1 MCGRPSAPARWS
13 GQRVIAT
20 LRSRDFALLW
30 TAGLISVA
38 GDFALLIALPLHAY
52 ALTGSAVA
60 TGGVFAAS
68 LLPQVLLGSVAGVF
82 VDRWDR
88 KRTMVAADLLRAA
101 LLLPLLAVG
110 SPDLLWLLYLV
121 RAATGVVGLIFDP
134 AESALLP
141 RLVGE
146 ERLVTA
152 NALNALNNNIG
163 RLVGPVAGG
172 LLYAAGGLPAVV
184 IVDAASFVV
193 SAALIVAIRASARP
207 ERDDDSGDGASA
219 WGRMVHEWRAGL
231 RLVGL
236 DRALRTIFIA
246 VGLGFFGEGTFSVG
260 FTPLVIDV
268 LEGGAAGA
276 GILSS
281 AQAIGGLLAGVLV
294 ARAALR
300 LSPRMLLAGGMIGL
314 GFTDL
319 GVANAAL
326 LAPPGPAAIAVGST
340 FMLLAGFPVVS
351 AFAARDGLLQTL
363 TTDAFRGRVFGA
375 MGAIQGMAILVALT
389 LGAPAIDAIGV
400 VPVMSLGAAMW
411 IVGGMFAL
419 TRLARDVGDSP
430 EGARIE
436 HGRDGQQ
443 STARR

>member
-1 MCGRPSAPARWS
+1 
-13 GQRVIAT
+13 VIAT
-20 LRSRDFALLW
+20 LRHRDFALLW

-68 LLPQVLLGSVAGVF
+68 LLPQVLFGSVAGVF

-121 RAATGVVGLIFDP
+121 RAATGVGGLIFDP

-184 IVDAASFVV
+184 IVDAASFAL
-193 SAALIVAIRASARP
+193 SAALIMAIRANARP
-207 ERDDDSGDGASA
+207 EREGESADGASPWA
-219 WGRMVHEWRAGL
+219 RM
-231 RLVGL
+231 
-236 DRALRTIFIA
+236 
-246 VGLGFFGEGTFSVG
+246 
-260 FTPLVIDV
+260 
-268 LEGGAAGA
+268 
-276 GILSS
+276 
-281 AQAIGGLLAGVLV
+281 
-294 ARAALR
+294 
-300 LSPRMLLAGGMIGL
+300 
-314 GFTDL
+314 
-319 GVANAAL
+319 
-326 LAPPGPAAIAVGST
+326 
-340 FMLLAGFPVVS
+340 
-351 AFAARDGLLQTL
+351 
-363 TTDAFRGRVFGA
+363 A
-375 MGAIQGMAILVALT
+375 M
-389 LGAPAIDAIGV
+389 
-400 VPVMSLGAAMW
+400 
-411 IVGGMFAL
+411 
-419 TRLARDVGDSP
+419 
-430 EGARIE
+430 
-436 HGRDGQQ
+436 
-443 STARR
+443 

>member
-1 MCGRPSAPARWS
+1 MFDRRGWRWAPARS
-13 GQRVIAT
+13 PGLSVIAT
-20 LRSRDFALLW
+20 LRHRDFALLW

-52 ALTGSAVA
+52 TLTGSAVA

-68 LLPQVLLGSVAGVF
+68 LLPRVLLGSIAGVF

-184 IVDAASFVV
+184 IVDAASFAL
-193 SAALIVAIRASARP
+193 SAALIMAIRTSARP
-207 ERDDDSGDGASA
+207 ERVDDSGDGASA
-219 WGRMVHEWRAGL
+219 WGRMVNEWRAGL
-231 RLVGL
+231 RLVGQ

-246 VGLGFFGEGTFSVG
+246 VGLGFFAEGTFGVG

-268 LEGGAAGA
+268 LDGGAAGA
-276 GILSS
+276 GILAS

-294 ARAALR
+294 ARVALNR
-300 LSPRMLLAGGMIGL
+300 SPRVLLVGGMIGL
-314 GFTDL
+314 GLADL

-326 LAPPGPAAIAVGST
+326 LAPPGPEAMAVGSI

-351 AFAARDGLLQTL
+351 SSAAQDGLLQTL
-363 TTDAFRGRVFGA
+363 TADAFRGRVFGA
-375 MGAIQGMAILVALT
+375 LGAIQGLATLVGLM
-389 LGAPAIDAIGV
+389 LGAAAIDAIGV
-400 VPVMSLGAAMW
+400 VPVVSLGAAMW
-411 IVGGMFAL
+411 IVGGVFAL
-419 TRLARDVGDSP
+419 ARLARDVGDT
-430 EGARIE
+430 
-436 HGRDGQQ
+436 
-443 STARR
+443 TARSLV

>member
-1 MCGRPSAPARWS
+1 MFDRRGWRGTPARS
-13 GQRVIAT
+13 PGQCVIAT
-20 LRSRDFALLW
+20 LRHRDFALLW

-52 ALTGSAVA
+52 ALTGSAIA

-68 LLPQVLLGSVAGVF
+68 LLPQVLFGSVAGVF

-121 RAATGVVGLIFDP
+121 RAATGVGGLIFDP

-172 LLYAAGGLPAVV
+172 LLYAGGGLPAVV
-184 IVDAASFVV
+184 IVDVASFAL
-193 SAALIVAIRASARP
+193 SAALIMAIRANARP
-207 ERDDDSGDGASA
+207 ERVDDSGDGASA
-219 WGRMVHEWRAGL
+219 WGRMVNEWRAGL
-231 RLVGL
+231 RLVQQ

-246 VGLGFFGEGTFSVG
+246 AGLGLLGEGTFSVG

-268 LEGGAAGA
+268 LKGGAAGA
-276 GILSS
+276 GVLAS

-294 ARAALR
+294 ARAALK
-300 LSPRMLLAGGMIGL
+300 LSPRVLLAGGMIGL
-314 GFTDL
+314 GLTDL

-326 LAPPGPAAIAVGST
+326 LAPPGPAALAVGSI

-351 AFAARDGLLQTL
+351 SFAARDGLLQTL
-363 TTDAFRGRVFGA
+363 TADAFRGRVFGA
-375 MGAIQGMAILVALT
+375 LGAIQGMAILVGLT
-389 LGAPAIDAIGV
+389 LGAAAIDAIGV
-400 VPVMSLGAAMW
+400 VPVVSLGAAMW
-411 IVGGMFAL
+411 IVGGVFAL
-419 TRLARDVGDSP
+419 TRLARNVGDITTRSP
-430 EGARIE
+430 V
-436 HGRDGQQ
+436 
-443 STARR
+443 

>member
-1 MCGRPSAPARWS
+1 MCGRQLAPVRAP
-13 GQRVIAT
+13 GQRVITT

-68 LLPQVLLGSVAGVF
+68 LLPQVLFGSVAGVF
-82 VDRWDR
+82 IDRWDR
-88 KRTMVAADLLRAA
+88 KRTMVAADLLRAV

-121 RAATGVVGLIFDP
+121 RAATGVGGLIFDT

-172 LLYAAGGLPAVV
+172 LLYAGGGLPAVV
-184 IVDAASFVV
+184 IVDAASFVL
-193 SAALIVAIRASARP
+193 SAALIMAIRANARP
-207 ERDDDSGDGASA
+207 ERDDDHADGASA

-231 RLVGL
+231 RLVGQ

-246 VGLGFFGEGTFSVG
+246 TGFGMFGEGTFSVG

-268 LEGGAAGA
+268 LAGGAAGA
-276 GILSS
+276 GILAS
-281 AQAIGGLLAGVLV
+281 AQAIGGLVAGVLV
-294 ARAALR
+294 ARVALK
-300 LSPRMLLAGGMIGL
+300 LSPRVLLGGGMIGL
-314 GFTDL
+314 GLTDL

-326 LAPPGPAAIAVGST
+326 LAPPGPAAMAVGST
-340 FMLLAGFPVVS
+340 FMLLAGFPVVG

-363 TTDAFRGRVFGA
+363 TADAFRGRVFGA
-375 MGAIQGMAILVALT
+375 LGAIQGMAILVGLT
-389 LGAPAIDAIGV
+389 LGAVAIDAIGV
-400 VPVMSLGAAMW
+400 VPVVSLGATTWM
-411 IVGGMFAL
+411 VGGVFTLA
-419 TRLARDVGDSP
+419 RLAPEVGDT
-430 EGARIE
+430 
-436 HGRDGQQ
+436 
-443 STARR
+443 TARSLM

>member
-1 MCGRPSAPARWS
+1 
-13 GQRVIAT
+13 VIAT
-20 LRSRDFALLW
+20 LRNRDFALLW

-68 LLPQVLLGSVAGVF
+68 LLPRVLLGSIAGVF

-110 SPDLLWLLYLV
+110 SPDFLWLLYLV

-163 RLVGPVAGG
+163 RLVGPVVGG
-172 LLYAAGGLPAVV
+172 LLYAGGGLPAVV
-184 IVDAASFVV
+184 IVDAASFAL
-193 SAALIVAIRASARP
+193 SAALILAIRANAQP
-207 ERDDDSGDGASA
+207 ERDDAPGDGASA
-219 WGRMVHEWRAGL
+219 WGRMVYEWRAGM
-231 RLVGL
+231 RLVGQG
-236 DRALRTIFIA
+236 RALRTIFIA
-246 VGLGFFGEGTFSVG
+246 AGLGFLGEGTFGVG

-268 LEGGAAGA
+268 LDGGAPGA
-276 GILSS
+276 GVLASS
-281 AQAIGGLLAGVLV
+281 QAIGGLLAGVLV
-294 ARAALR
+294 ARVALK
-300 LSPRMLLAGGMIGL
+300 LSPRVLLAGGMIGL
-314 GFTDL
+314 GLADL
-319 GVANAAL
+319 GVANAAM
-326 LAPPGPAAIAVGST
+326 LAPPGPGAMAVASM

-351 AFAARDGLLQTL
+351 ASAAQHGLLQTL
-363 TTDAFRGRVFGA
+363 TVDAFRGRVFGA
-375 MGAIQGMAILVALT
+375 LGAIQGLATLVELT
-389 LGAPAIDAIGV
+389 LGAAAIDAIGI
-400 VPVMSLGAAMW
+400 VPVVSLGAAMW
-411 IVGGMFAL
+411 IVGGAFVL
-419 TRLARDVGDSP
+419 TRLPRDVGDDP
-430 EGARIE
+430 AR
-436 HGRDGQQ
+436 
-443 STARR
+443 SLV

>member
-1 MCGRPSAPARWS
+1 
-13 GQRVIAT
+13 VIAT

-38 GDFALLIALPLHAY
+38 GDFALIIALPLHAY

-60 TGGVFAAS
+60 IGGVFAAS
-68 LLPQVLLGSVAGVF
+68 LLPQVLLGSIAGVF

-146 ERLVTA
+146 ERLITA

-163 RLVGPVAGG
+163 RLVGPVVGG

-184 IVDAASFVV
+184 IVDAASFAL
-193 SAALIVAIRASARP
+193 SAALIIAIRASARP
-207 ERDDDSGDGASA
+207 ERDDDPEDGASV
-219 WGRMVHEWRAGL
+219 WGRMVMEWRAGL

-260 FTPLVIDV
+260 FTPLAIDV
-268 LEGGAAGA
+268 LDGGATGVGVLA
-276 GILSS
+276 S

-294 ARAALR
+294 ARAALK
-300 LSPRMLLAGGMIGL
+300 LSPHALFAGGMIGL
-314 GFTDL
+314 GLTDL
-319 GVANAAL
+319 GLANAAM
-326 LAPPGPAAIAVGST
+326 LAAPGPGAMAVGST
-340 FMLLAGFPVVS
+340 FMLLAGFPVVAS
-351 AFAARDGLLQTL
+351 SAARDGLVQTL
-363 TTDAFRGRVFGA
+363 TADAFRGRVFGA
-375 MGAIQGMAILVALT
+375 LGAIGGLATLVGLT
-389 LGAPAIDAIGV
+389 LGAVAIDAIGV
-400 VPVMSLGAAMW
+400 VPVVSVGAAMW
-411 IVGGMFAL
+411 IVGGVFAL
-419 TRLARDVGDSP
+419 TRMTRDVADASK
-430 EGARIE
+430 
-436 HGRDGQQ
+436 
-443 STARR
+443 

>member
-1 MCGRPSAPARWS
+1 MCGWRWAPARS
-13 GQRVIAT
+13 PGQRVIAT
-20 LRSRDFALLW
+20 LRNRDFALLW
-30 TAGLISVA
+30 TAGVISVA

-52 ALTGSAVA
+52 ALTGSAIA

-68 LLPQVLLGSVAGVF
+68 LLPRVLLGSVAGVF

-88 KRTMVAADLLRAA
+88 KRAMVAADLL
-101 LLLPLLAVG
+101 
-110 SPDLLWLLYLV
+110 

-172 LLYAAGGLPAVV
+172 VLYAAGGLPAVV
-184 IVDAASFVV
+184 IVDAASFAV
-193 SAALIVAIRASARP
+193 SAALIMAIRADARP
-207 ERDDDSGDGASA
+207 ERDDPEDGASA

-231 RLVGL
+231 RLVGQ

-246 VGLGFFGEGTFSVG
+246 VGLGFFAEGTFGVG

-268 LEGGAAGA
+268 LDGSAAGA
-276 GILSS
+276 GILAS
-281 AQAIGGLLAGVLV
+281 AQAIGGLLAGGVV
-294 ARAALR
+294 ARVALT
-300 LSPRMLLAGGMIGL
+300 LSPRVLLAGGMIGL
-314 GFTDL
+314 GLTDL

-326 LAPPGPAAIAVGST
+326 LAPPGPAAMAVGST

-351 AFAARDGLLQTL
+351 SFAARDGLLQTL
-363 TTDAFRGRVFGA
+363 TADAFRGRVFGA
-375 MGAIQGMAILVALT
+375 LGAIQGMAILVGLT
-389 LGAPAIDAIGV
+389 LGAAAIDAIGV
-400 VPVMSLGAAMW
+400 VPVVSLGAAMW
-411 IVGGMFAL
+411 IIGGVYAL
-419 TRLARDVGDSP
+419 ARLARDVGD
-430 EGARIE
+430 
-436 HGRDGQQ
+436 
-443 STARR
+443 TTVRRLE

>member
-1 MCGRPSAPARWS
+1 
-13 GQRVIAT
+13 VIAT
-20 LRSRDFALLW
+20 LRHRDFALLW

-52 ALTGSAVA
+52 TLTGSAIA

-68 LLPQVLLGSVAGVF
+68 LLPRVLLGSIAGVF
-82 VDRWDR
+82 ADRWDR
-88 KRTMVAADLLRAA
+88 KRTMVVADLLRAA
-101 LLLPLLAVG
+101 LLLPLLAVE

-184 IVDAASFVV
+184 IVDAASFTL
-193 SAALIVAIRASARP
+193 SAALILAIRTNARP
-207 ERDDDSGDGASA
+207 ERVDNSGDGASA
-219 WGRMVHEWRAGL
+219 WGRMVNEWRAGL
-231 RLVGL
+231 RLVRQ
-236 DRALRTIFIA
+236 DHALRTIFIA
-246 VGLGFFGEGTFSVG
+246 AGLGLLGEGTFSVG

-268 LEGGAAGA
+268 LDGGAAGA
-276 GILSS
+276 GVLAS

-294 ARAALR
+294 ARVALNR
-300 LSPRMLLAGGMIGL
+300 SPRVLLVGGMIGL
-314 GFTDL
+314 GLADL

-326 LAPPGPAAIAVGST
+326 LAPPGPGAMAVGSI

-351 AFAARDGLLQTL
+351 SSAAEHGLLQTL
-363 TTDAFRGRVFGA
+363 TADAFRGRVFGA
-375 MGAIQGMAILVALT
+375 LGAIQGMAILIGLT
-389 LGAPAIDAIGV
+389 LGAAAIDAIGV
-400 VPVMSLGAAMW
+400 VPVVSLGAAMW
-411 IVGGMFAL
+411 IVGGVYAL
-419 TRLARDVGDSP
+419 ARLAPDVGNTR
-430 EGARIE
+430 AR
-436 HGRDGQQ
+436 
-443 STARR
+443 SLA

>member
-1 MCGRPSAPARWS
+1 M
-13 GQRVIAT
+13 IAT
-20 LRSRDFALLW
+20 LRHRDFALLW

-52 ALTGSAVA
+52 ALTGSAIA

-68 LLPQVLLGSVAGVF
+68 LLPQVLFGSVAGVF

-121 RAATGVVGLIFDP
+121 RAATGVGGLIFDP

-184 IVDAASFVV
+184 IVDAASFAL
-193 SAALIVAIRASARP
+193 SAALIMAIRTNARP
-207 ERDDDSGDGASA
+207 ERVDDPGDGSSA
-219 WGRMVHEWRAGL
+219 WSRMVMEWRAGL
-231 RLVGL
+231 RLVSQ

-246 VGLGFFGEGTFSVG
+246 SGLGFLGEGTFSVG

-268 LEGGAAGA
+268 LEGGAAGV
-276 GILSS
+276 GVLVS

-294 ARAALR
+294 ARAALK
-300 LSPRMLLAGGMIGL
+300 LSPRVLLAGGMIGL
-314 GFTDL
+314 GLTDL

-326 LAPPGPAAIAVGST
+326 LAPPGPAAMVVGST

-351 AFAARDGLLQTL
+351 SLAARGGLLQTL
-363 TTDAFRGRVFGA
+363 TVDAFRGRVFGA
-375 MGAIQGMAILVALT
+375 LGAIQGMAILVGLT
-389 LGAPAIDAIGV
+389 LGAAAIDAIGV
-400 VPVMSLGAAMW
+400 VPVVSVGAAMW
-411 IVGGMFAL
+411 IVGGAFVLA
-419 TRLARDVGDSP
+419 RLAPDVA
-430 EGARIE
+430 ET
-436 HGRDGQQ
+436 
-443 STARR
+443 TARSIV

>member
-1 MCGRPSAPARWS
+1 M
-13 GQRVIAT
+13 IAT

-68 LLPQVLLGSVAGVF
+68 LLPRILLGSIAGVF

-88 KRTMVAADLLRAA
+88 KRTMVVADLLRAA

-172 LLYAAGGLPAVV
+172 LLYASGGLPAVV
-184 IVDAASFVV
+184 IVDAASFAL
-193 SAALIVAIRASARP
+193 SAALIMAIRANARP
-207 ERDDDSGDGASA
+207 ERDDDPGDGASA
-219 WGRMVHEWRAGL
+219 WGRMVDGVAG
-231 RLVGL
+231 RLAARRPG
-236 DRALRTIFIA
+236 
-246 VGLGFFGEGTFSVG
+246 
-260 FTPLVIDV
+260 P
-268 LEGGAAGA
+268 GAAHHLHRRRARLPRRGHLQRRLHAFGHRRPGGWSDGCGRPRLGA
-276 GILSS
+276 SDRRS
-281 AQAIGGLLAGVLV
+281 AGGS
-294 ARAALR
+294 ARRSRRAQ
-300 LSPRMLLAGGMIGL
+300 LSPRVLLAGGMIGL
-314 GFTDL
+314 GLTDL
-319 GVANAAL
+319 GVANAAM
-326 LAPPGPAAIAVGST
+326 LAPPGVGAMAVGST
-340 FMLLAGFPVVS
+340 FMVLAGFPVVS
-351 AFAARDGLLQTL
+351 AFAAEHGLLQTL
-363 TTDAFRGRVFGA
+363 TADAFRGRVFGA
-375 MGAIQGMAILVALT
+375 LGAITGLATLVGLT
-389 LGAPAIDAIGV
+389 LGAVAIDAIGV
-400 VPVMSLGAAMW
+400 VPVVSLGAAMW
-411 IVGGMFAL
+411 IVGGVFAL
-419 TRLARDVGDSP
+419 ARLPRDVGDDPS
-430 EGARIE
+430 R
-436 HGRDGQQ
+436 
-443 STARR
+443 SLV